1 MQKTFFIWY
10 QTMDLKTGEW
20 KNSSYSCLDF
30 SLALRKLEMYNDLSE
45 RRPDL
50 YKDVSCDFEELL
62 EEPEDNTYNDGYD
75 KDDFEGYDSIT
86 DC

>member
-10 QTMDLKTGEW
+10 KTKDKSGNW
-20 KNSSYSCLDF
+20 KNSSFSCLDF
-30 SLALRKLEMYNDLSE
+30 SQALNRLESFKDLEE
-45 RRPDL
+45 RFPDL
-50 YKDVSCDFEELL
+50 YKDVSTDFEELL